1 MQNKVLFLI
10 HSLRHGGAERITLE
24 LNEYLNDKKV
34 DTKIICWVKNLLF
47 LKHHKYKNAKI
58 IYILKKKNY
67 NFLFDLKKSIKKIN
81 VIIKKEKPSLIH
93 VNSTNVLLLL
103 LLSNFNKS
111 IIFLVHG
118 YAFLETKFSFKL
130 IVFRILNI
138 ILIRFKKIQIIPVS
152 KKMIPLISKFFLIS
166 KKEISSINNGTDIN
180 YFKKKKN
187 DLKIIKKIIMIGT
200 LSYHKGQLKGLV
212 IFSKL
217 LKISSN
223 YRLYILGSGP
233 DEEKIKD
240 FIIKNRLK
248 DKIKLIPS
256 TNKVKEY
263 LQKSHL
269 IWTLSESEGMPLSI
283 MEAMSMGVPCIG
295 YNVRG
300 VKEVI
305 KNNLNGFLVDY
316 DDNNKILEKTIQLLT
331 DKSKYKKFSEKS
343 ILHIN
348 KNYNIQNCLSK
359 HYSLIKNSFYKEGF
373 AK

>member
-166 KKEISSINNGTDIN
+166 KK
-180 YFKKKKN
+180 
-187 DLKIIKKIIMIGT
+187 
-200 LSYHKGQLKGLV
+200 
-212 IFSKL
+212 
-217 LKISSN
+217 
-223 YRLYILGSGP
+223 
-233 DEEKIKD
+233 
-240 FIIKNRLK
+240 
-248 DKIKLIPS
+248 
-256 TNKVKEY
+256 
-263 LQKSHL
+263 
-269 IWTLSESEGMPLSI
+269 
-283 MEAMSMGVPCIG
+283 
-295 YNVRG
+295 
-300 VKEVI
+300 
-305 KNNLNGFLVDY
+305 
-316 DDNNKILEKTIQLLT
+316 
-331 DKSKYKKFSEKS
+331 
-343 ILHIN
+343 
-348 KNYNIQNCLSK
+348 
-359 HYSLIKNSFYKEGF
+359 
-373 AK
+373 